1 MERQGSLPLAIALRA
16 SCERQ
21 TVILDYESTRSTAT
35 TRGLQGEL
43 PLTPFYSYRY
53 TWRRIG
59 WDRTERPTKSK
70 ILAHAGVPRV
80 LLK

>member
-1 MERQGSLPLAIALRA
+1 MERHGSLPLAIALRA

-53 TWRRIG
+53 NIMTRG
-59 WDRTERPTKSK
+59 VD
-70 ILAHAGVPRV
+70 LASREWYRADDSQFSIWSN
-80 LLK
+80 L

>member
-1 MERQGSLPLAIALRA
+1 MERHRSLPLAIALRA

-53 TWRRIG
+53 RLKKGEWG
-59 WDRTERPTKSK
+59 
-70 ILAHAGVPRV
+70 GVKK
-80 LLK
+80 LGFDLN

>member
-1 MERQGSLPLAIALRA
+1 MERHGSLPLAIALRA

-53 TWRRIG
+53 SI
-59 WDRTERPTKSK
+59 
-70 ILAHAGVPRV
+70 
-80 LLK
+80 